1 MSILQISQV
10 SKTFSTHGA
19 ITQALTATDLTVE
32 ENDFITILG
41 PSGCGKSTLARAL
54 TLIEKPSAGELWL
67 AGEQVDTAHKPDA
80 ALRQRIQMVF
90 QNPYGSLNPR

>member
-41 PSGCGKSTLARAL
+41 PSNRLCFAWLLVSTHRR
-54 TLIEKPSAGELWL
+54 
-67 AGEQVDTAHKPDA
+67 QVK
-80 ALRQRIQMVF
+80 
-90 QNPYGSLNPR
+90 